1 MITVI
6 DMSCNEVEKETIAI
20 EYGEEIMCAGWNPAV
35 NLVCEQLQEV
45 ITAEQIPMA
54 VKLAALNSLDND
66 AMVEPEIYL
75 RNLHRCQ
82 R

>member
-1 MITVI
+1 MITVR
-6 DMSCNEVEKETIAI
+6 DMICSEVGKESIAI

-45 ITAEQIPMA
+45 ITAELIPMA

-66 AMVEPEIYL
+66 SMVEPETYL
-75 RNLHRCQ
+75 KNLYRFQ

>member
-1 MITVI
+1 MITVR
-6 DMSCNEVEKETIAI
+6 DMSCNEIEKETIAI

-45 ITAEQIPMA
+45 ITAELIPMT

-66 AMVEPEIYL
+66 SMVEPETYL
-75 RNLHRCQ
+75 NNLYRFQ

>member
-1 MITVI
+1 MINLI
-6 DMSCNEVEKETIAI
+6 DMSCNEIEDEAMAI
-20 EYGEEIMCAGWNPAV
+20 EYGEEILCAGWNPAV

-45 ITAEQIPMA
+45 ITAELIPMA

-66 AMVEPEIYL
+66 SMVEPETYL
-75 RNLHRCQ
+75 KNLYRFQ

>member
-1 MITVI
+1 MITVR
-6 DMSCNEVEKETIAI
+6 DMGCNEVEKEAIAI
-20 EYGEEIMCAGWNPAV
+20 EYGEEIMCTGWNPAV

-45 ITAEQIPMA
+45 ITAELIPMA
-54 VKLAALNSLDND
+54 VKLAALNSLGND

-75 RNLHRCQ
+75 NNLYCCQ

>member
-1 MITVI
+1 MITVR
-6 DMSCNEVEKETIAI
+6 DMSCNEVEQETIAI
-20 EYGEEIMCAGWNPAV
+20 EYGEEIMCAEWNPAV

-45 ITAEQIPMA
+45 ITAELIPMA

-66 AMVEPEIYL
+66 AMVEPETYL
-75 RNLHRCQ
+75 NNLYRCQ